1 MFFIL
6 YLEILVHVLIF
17 LFQAKDWWSYE
28 FCYGKYIRQF
38 HVEGKA
44 KTNYIV
50 HVFLLIFLKKNLIQ

>member
-6 YLEILVHVLIF
+6 YLEILVHVLIC

-38 HVEGKA
+38 HVEGKV
-44 KTNYIV
+44 KRSYI
-50 HVFLLIFLKKNLIQ
+50 Q